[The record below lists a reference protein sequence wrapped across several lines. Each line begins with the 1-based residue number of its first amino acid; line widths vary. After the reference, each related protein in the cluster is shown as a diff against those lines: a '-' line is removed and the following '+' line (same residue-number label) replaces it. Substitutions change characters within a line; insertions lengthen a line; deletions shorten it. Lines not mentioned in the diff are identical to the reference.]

1 MQVRAGEEP
10 RPAGRGYCRGERYS
24 DGVHH
29 SVAVH
34 HSVTL
39 HRLRCGSRRSKMEPR
54 VSMMG
59 QSAGL
64 PRVSMTGQSAGLH
77 FVGVVGAHVR
87 VISLGIS
94 RENY

>member
-10 RPAGRGYCRGERYS
+10 LPAGAI
-24 DGVHH
+24 
-29 SVAVH
+29 VAV
-34 HSVTL
+34 SEIQWVYS
-39 HRLRCGSRRSKMEPR
+39 LRSRYTACVAARGVQKWSLAFPCR
-54 VSMMG
+54 
-59 QSAGL
+59 
-64 PRVSMTGQSAGLH
+64 RQSAGLH